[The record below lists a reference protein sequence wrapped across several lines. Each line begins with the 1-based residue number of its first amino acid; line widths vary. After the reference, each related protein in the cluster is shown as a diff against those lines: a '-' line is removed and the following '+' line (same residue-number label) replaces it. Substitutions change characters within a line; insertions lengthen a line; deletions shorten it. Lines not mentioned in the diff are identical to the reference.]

1 MIKFQTP
8 ELLILSLLVIYGGY
22 KAVQMTGLKRHVG
35 LLNVAVALLLLLAVS
50 GPEIT
55 VSQEDE
61 LRPSVTVIQ
70 DVSESSSLIN
80 DWESESDFANLNV
93 RNVDSDSDSFEAQV
107 ESIVE
112 EDERYLFVSDL
123 QFESDLPQYFVEN
136 NVSMNLLT
144 PEIDEEHAVRIEGPR
159 QTVIGAENRFNI
171 EVSSSTSESVN
182 VEAGIGNETLESGEP
197 PLELD
202 LSFDEEGYQEIWAE
216 IETEDRFSE
225 NNNYYKTVKVME
237 KPMIASIGQS
247 SGLEDE
253 LESFYSIDSFENL
266 PSNLEEYEAVIMKQE
281 EDSKQLRD
289 FLVDGGGLMY
299 TGNEYEMD
307 YLPVEPAE
315 RPEETDAPLV
325 VLLMDISQNMACSSD
340 SPCGDQLGGGVEAEN
355 MATSMIV
362 ANQIVEGLPDNARV
376 SLLPYAERAYV
387 GDMNEPRVIAS
398 NRQSIT
404 EDISSLQPLNEIS
417 RHERGL
423 READNILSRNEGD
436 GNVVMISNGRIAER
450 LNRDTTIDDSNLEVR
465 TLGGRLTTIGVTSE
479 LDSLRDEDEE
489 FLQDLA
495 ESSENGFY
503 MDGRNPNLEFTFD
516 AGGGADEMQPL
527 VVSNS
532 NHFITDGYRPNASV
546 FEVDGVEPRPAADE
560 LVSTANGE
568 PVLVSGR
575 YGLGRITAFSADN
588 SDLESLMDQDPSL
601 VGRTL
606 SWSSGPLER
615 DIWVEGSRVG
625 DDFQVVSREPLE
637 GFSRESDERYINSIE
652 PDETGFYSEYNTS
665 YSVNYRSEIERVG
678 YNEEEF
684 SRFTNNG
691 NIYSE
696 ENLDV
701 FFEGLD
707 EEPVESQE
715 SMELTSYLVA
725 LAMIIYLFFVGI
737 RKRNGLA

>member
-1 MIKFQTP
+1 MITFQTP
-8 ELLILSLLVIYGGY
+8 ELLVLSILIIYGGY
-22 KAVQMTGLKRHVG
+22 KAVQMTGLKRNVG
-35 LLNVAVALLLLLAVS
+35 LLNVAVALLLLFAVA
-50 GPEIT
+50 GPEVT

-70 DVSESSSLIN
+70 DVSESSTLIN
-80 DWESESDFANLNV
+80 EWASESDFANLNV

-144 PEIDEEHAVRIEGPR
+144 PEIDEEHAVRIEGPG

-171 EVSSSTSESVN
+171 EVSSSASESVN

-216 IETEDRFSE
+216 IEVEDQFSE
-225 NNNYYKTVKVME
+225 NNEYYKTVKVME
-237 KPMIASIGQS
+237 KPMVASIGQS

-315 RPEETDAPLV
+315 RPEETDAPLIV
-325 VLLMDISQNMACSSD
+325 FAIDISVGTEESGAAEAGKQIAYS
-340 SPCGDQLGGGVEAEN
+340 LVE
-355 MATSMIV
+355 S
-362 ANQIVEGLPDNARV
+362 LPDNARV
-376 SLLPYAERAYV
+376 GVVAYNRYAYDVVEPGLLASERS
-387 GDMNEPRVIAS
+387 EIQER
-398 NRQSIT
+398 
-404 EDISSLQPLNEIS
+404 ISRLQPEGPTFHNY
-417 RHERGL
+417 GL
-423 READNILSRNEGD
+423 RAADSMISRNEGE
-436 GNVVMISNGRIAER
+436 GNVVMIADGKISTLAER
-450 LNRDTTIDDSNLEVR
+450 NNVERESELEAN
-465 TLGGRLTTIGVTSE
+465 TLSGRLITIGVGDRFPRE
-479 LDSLRDEDEE
+479 IEEEDRE
-489 FLQDLA
+489 FLKDLA
-495 ESSENGFY
+495 ERTEGGFY
-503 MDGRNPNLEFTFD
+503 VDGHSANNLELTFD

-601 VGRTL
+601 VGRSL
-606 SWSSGPLER
+606 SWSSGPLEK

-665 YSVNYRSEIERVG
+665 YSVNYRPEIERVG

-701 FFEGLD
+701 FLEGLD

-725 LAMIIYLFFVGI
+725 LAVLIYLGFIGI